1 MTTTIHY
8 FSVEM
13 FSDLHKDAYGFRPR
27 AGCEFYEA
35 SADRK
40 QVIWDD
46 ALDALE
52 ASIKEERKAHEE
64 AVVKFSARIN
74 AATDLGAADEETAI
88 RWILE
93 GENFSLNDYH
103 YGADYVA
110 YHFNLP
116 YENRWSK
123 VIAGIVQQKVREL
136 DKEIDE

>member
-27 AGCEFYEA
+27 VGCEFYEA

-64 AVVKFSARIN
+64 AVGKFSARIN
-74 AATDLGAADEETAI
+74 AAIDLGAADEETAI

-93 GENFSLNDYH
+93 GENFSLGDIR

-123 VIAGIVQQKVREL
+123 VIAGIIQQKILVLSE
-136 DKEIDE
+136 EISQ